1 MTTITQ
7 RLRITIEQL
16 FNHRAALHKVERA
29 SNSCLELLGKP
40 SVEYKTLCA
49 LQPLRKQNPVCVC
62 VLATNIPAL
71 IQAVYPAG
79 VSIFSPLGEGMGA
92 GTMIRG

>member
-1 MTTITQ
+1 M
-7 RLRITIEQL
+7 
-16 FNHRAALHKVERA
+16 HKVERA

-49 LQPLRKQNPVCVC
+49 LQPLRKQNPVCVY